1 VNYRA
6 LGLIV
11 VFATSLSFAQSSS
24 KKQDDLPKFFLNARY
39 AYVEAMDGRVFDL
52 RLVDEDRK
60 AILDVENALR
70 TWNRYMVTLKR
81 READLVFVVRK
92 GRIVDVHGSV
102 GGGGGNH
109 PANGEDSARSGTRP
123 DATGSLDAEAGS
135 PDDLL
140 YVYTLHP
147 DGSLQGPIWKQYLKN
162 GLNAPEIPLF
172 KQLKEAVEAA
182 EKQQPATK

>member
-1 VNYRA
+1 MNYCA
-6 LGLIV
+6 VGLLAI
-11 VFATSLSFAQSSS
+11 FTASLSFAQPGSR
-24 KKQDDLPKFFLNARY
+24 KQDDVPKFFLNARY

-81 READLVFVVRK
+81 WQADLVFVVRK

-109 PANGEDSARSGTRP
+109 PANGDDSARPGTRP
-123 DATGSLDAEAGS
+123 DTTGSLDAEAGS
-135 PDDLL
+135 LDDLL

-182 EKQQPATK
+182 EKQKPAAK